1 MVIKEKIERENQIS
15 EIRNF
20 NRFYLLRFQL
30 LNEKP
35 FRSEYSLAEILVL
48 NMLAEK
54 PNIVSS
60 ELACQLQID
69 DGYLS
74 RTLKLLVRKGLVDRR
89 RSIQDSRK
97 WLFNLT
103 KNGNL
108 EQNKLDEICNWMSRA
123 GDYANFKLTVLRYTS
138 VLIPCAFAIKL
149 KLSTDGLA
157 SPASILRI

>member
-15 EIRNF
+15 EIRDF

-108 EQNKLDEICNWMSRA
+108 EQNKLDEKYKQRLEKFIS
-123 GDYANFKLTVLRYTS
+123 
-138 VLIPCAFAIKL
+138 
-149 KLSTDGLA
+149 KLSDDQVQDLLFAMDKIRTLTATSLSKRKGYL
-157 SPASILRI
+157 I

>member
-15 EIRNF
+15 EIRDF

-60 ELACQLQID
+60 ELACQLQLD

-108 EQNKLDEICNWMSRA
+108 EQNKLEEKYKQRLE
-123 GDYANFKLTVLRYTS
+123 NFIS
-138 VLIPCAFAIKL
+138 
-149 KLSTDGLA
+149 KLSDDQVQDLLFAMDKIRTLTA
-157 SPASILRI
+157 TSLSRKKFNSNNSELL

>member
-1 MVIKEKIERENQIS
+1 MVIQEKIKRENQIS
-15 EIRNF
+15 EIRDF

-48 NMLAEK
+48 NMLAER

-60 ELACQLQID
+60 ELACQLQLD

-108 EQNKLDEICNWMSRA
+108 EQNKLDEKYKQRLEKFIS
-123 GDYANFKLTVLRYTS
+123 
-138 VLIPCAFAIKL
+138 
-149 KLSTDGLA
+149 KLSDDQVQDLLFAMDKIRTLTA
-157 SPASILRI
+157 TSLSRKKFNSNNSELL

>member
-15 EIRNF
+15 EIRDF

-60 ELACQLQID
+60 ELACQLQLD
-69 DGYLS
+69 YGYLS

-108 EQNKLDEICNWMSRA
+108 EQNKLEEKYKQRLE
-123 GDYANFKLTVLRYTS
+123 NFIS
-138 VLIPCAFAIKL
+138 
-149 KLSTDGLA
+149 KLSDDQVQDLLFAMDKIRTLTA
-157 SPASILRI
+157 TSLSRKKFNSNNSELL

>member
-15 EIRNF
+15 EIRDF

-60 ELACQLQID
+60 ELACQLQLD

-108 EQNKLDEICNWMSRA
+108 EQNKLDEKYKQRLESFIS
-123 GDYANFKLTVLRYTS
+123 
-138 VLIPCAFAIKL
+138 
-149 KLSTDGLA
+149 KLSDNQVQDLLFAMDKIRTLTA
-157 SPASILRI
+157 TSLSRKKFNSNNSELL

>member
-1 MVIKEKIERENQIS
+1 MVIQEKIKRENQIS
-15 EIRNF
+15 EIRDF

-48 NMLAEK
+48 NMLAER

-60 ELACQLQID
+60 ELACQLQLD

-108 EQNKLDEICNWMSRA
+108 EQNKLDEKYKQRLESFIS
-123 GDYANFKLTVLRYTS
+123 
-138 VLIPCAFAIKL
+138 
-149 KLSTDGLA
+149 KLSDNQVQDLLFAMDKIRTLTA
-157 SPASILRI
+157 TSLSRKKFNSNNSELL